1 MTNLVELLRIK
12 HWIKNFFVFAPIIF
26 AIKLTDIKL
35 FASTF
40 FVFIVFCLTSSVVY
54 IFNDLFDRKQ
64 DRKHPRKKDRPIASG
79 DVSTKKAISVVIVLL
94 SIIAIFFVSDFSLKL
109 LLIILLYFFIN
120 VIYTLYAKSL
130 EIVDVF
136 FLSSGFLLRIFAGSF
151 AIGVFP
157 TNWILMTVFFIS
169 LFLGFSKRKSELFV
183 LDKKNQNSFRSVLS
197 KYNHTT
203 IDIFLFISATLT
215 MLSYSLYT
223 IDTITIQKLETD
235 YLVYT
240 VPFVLF
246 GIFRYLFLLFGK
258 MQTLEPVEIV
268 LTDRQLQ
275 ITILLWLL
283 VVVFVLLI

>member
-1 MTNLVELLRIK
+1 M
-12 HWIKNFFVFAPIIF
+12 
-26 AIKLTDIKL
+26 
-35 FASTF
+35 
-40 FVFIVFCLTSSVVY
+40 
-54 IFNDLFDRKQ
+54 
-64 DRKHPRKKDRPIASG
+64 
-79 DVSTKKAISVVIVLL
+79 IVLL
-94 SIIAIFFVSDFSLKL
+94 SIIAIFFIFDFSLKL
-109 LLIILLYFFIN
+109 LLIILLYSFIN

-136 FLSSGFLLRIFAGSF
+136 FLSIGFLLRIFAGSF

-157 TNWILMTVFFIS
+157 TNWILLTVFFIS

-183 LDKKNQNSFRSVLS
+183 LDKENQNSFRSVLS

-215 MLSYSLYT
+215 TLSYSLYT

-258 MQTLEPVEIV
+258 RDIHEPVEIV